1 MGTISLESKT
11 VPGLLPAAPLR
22 YHFPDMY
29 ENFYAVERW
38 SKKKVHCVYQAL
50 VVAIATRHADAI
62 DIKFNVDDR
71 GVWIALPHTAW
82 AEYSRRNPGKVI
94 TDPLAVQLAGRY
106 LKQLIES
113 GEDTGREMFVVSEA
127 QTLEQ
132 LEAFFKEARA
142 VPA

>member
-1 MGTISLESKT
+1 MR
-11 VPGLLPAAPLR
+11 PGLVFPAGFDR
-22 YHFPDMY
+22 IFDDMY

-62 DIKFNVDDR
+62 DIKFNLDDR

-82 AEYSRRNPGKVI
+82 AEYSRRNPGQVI

-113 GEDTGREMFVVSEA
+113 GEDNGRDMFIVSETE
-127 QTLEQ
+127 TLTQ